1 VDGIPLEIEQAVQR
15 ALAMEP
21 KDRFDTADQFAA
33 ALTGTQAPGAVAEKR
48 GTALAG
54 ATPGTRPPTLG
65 LTATDEGTAPTRE
78 RTSSRFRLGIAVGAL
93 AVAVAFV
100 GRAEIAR
107 WASAWLGSQG
117 TVTVDGESAVAL
129 SSLDLDPRRIAV
141 LYFDDHS
148 RNQDLA
154 YLANGLTEELIAQL
168 NEVRELEVISRNG
181 VKPYRDTGV
190 TVDSIVRALRP
201 GTIVAGSVIRGRDQI
216 RVHVQVIDAATSAHI
231 GGRRLERAES
241 DVLPLL
247 DDLAHEVSFFLRERL
262 GEEIRIRDLKAGTDS
277 PDAWGLV
284 QRAKLVADDGDLLR
298 AGGDAEG
305 AAQFYG
311 RADSLLAEAEAA
323 DADWLAPVLERGWNV
338 ARLAKLP
345 AGSPESYDRTAI
357 DSGLAHAERALEL
370 APGDPRVLELRGTL
384 NGWIGRSGDGQ
395 AENAALDLAF
405 ADLEAALAMNSS
417 LARAWAALCELL
429 VYTGRFDRARVAI
442 ARALAADAFLEEAQE
457 IYYWAARVAM
467 DSEEFAEAV
476 FWTNEGYRRFSE
488 KRRFAAIRLILF
500 GSPRLNASL
509 EQAWEAFHLL
519 EQVEPPDKLASHR
532 MKMAAVLAAAD
543 LPDSARSV
551 IRWAHEA
558 VTDDP
563 FVLYYEAKA
572 RLNLGERDEALRLL
586 ERFVEARPGFRL
598 YLAEDWWFWPLF
610 DDPTFQSLVAD
621 ETTSDG

>member
-1 VDGIPLEIEQAVQR
+1 MNAPIVCW
-15 ALAMEP
+15 P
-21 KDRFDTADQFAA
+21 K
-33 ALTGTQAPGAVAEKR
+33 LKR
-48 GTALAG
+48 
-54 ATPGTRPPTLG
+54 
-65 LTATDEGTAPTRE
+65 
-78 RTSSRFRLGIAVGAL
+78 
-93 AVAVAFV
+93 
-100 GRAEIAR
+100 
-107 WASAWLGSQG
+107 W
-117 TVTVDGESAVAL
+117 
-129 SSLDLDPRRIAV
+129 
-141 LYFDDHS
+141 
-148 RNQDLA
+148 
-154 YLANGLTEELIAQL
+154 
-168 NEVRELEVISRNG
+168 
-181 VKPYRDTGV
+181 
-190 TVDSIVRALRP
+190 
-201 GTIVAGSVIRGRDQI
+201 
-216 RVHVQVIDAATSAHI
+216 
-231 GGRRLERAES
+231 
-241 DVLPLL
+241 
-247 DDLAHEVSFFLRERL
+247 
-262 GEEIRIRDLKAGTDS
+262 
-277 PDAWGLV
+277 
-284 QRAKLVADDGDLLR
+284 
-298 AGGDAEG
+298 
-305 AAQFYG
+305 
-311 RADSLLAEAEAA
+311 
-323 DADWLAPVLERGWNV
+323 
-338 ARLAKLP
+338 LP

-457 IYYWAARVAM
+457 IYYWAARVAV